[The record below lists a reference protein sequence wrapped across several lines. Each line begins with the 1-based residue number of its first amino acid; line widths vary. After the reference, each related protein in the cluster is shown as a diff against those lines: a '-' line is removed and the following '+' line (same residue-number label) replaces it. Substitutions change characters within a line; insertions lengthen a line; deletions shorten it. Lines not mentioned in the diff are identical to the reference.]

1 MNYILVSSINVRRT
15 VTLAQTPR
23 VWANWTIAID
33 ASGNAQWAFGRAGE
47 NRHPVRR
54 RAFREHTQS
63 QFNLFPVEVLEG
75 INDPRPGAS
84 RPPRS
89 VASALREQIR
99 KRIWNENRRSAQ
111 RAEQASNEATLFA

>member
-1 MNYILVSSINVRRT
+1 MNYILVSSINVRR

-33 ASGNAQWAFGRAGE
+33 ADGNAQWAFGRAGE
-47 NRHPVRR
+47 KRHTVRR

-89 VASALREQIR
+89 VQSALREQIR
-99 KRIWNENRRSAQ
+99 KRIWNENRRAV
-111 RAEQASNEATLFA
+111 RRLLLAANEATLFA

>member
-33 ASGNAQWAFGRAGE
+33 SGGNAHWAFGTSGE

-63 QFNLFPVEVLEG
+63 QFNLFTREVIEG
-75 INDPRPGAS
+75 IRDPRPGAS

-89 VASALREQIR
+89 VASALKEQIR
-99 KRIWNENRRSAQ
+99 KRIWNENRRSA
-111 RAEQASNEATLFA
+111 RCAEQASLFA